1 MSIQKSTRL
10 VSPQSGLQTRF
21 TAMLILLLGLMLP
34 GMAMSAEVR
43 AFVDRT
49 NASLGESLQLTV
61 SIRGAGGDVDIS
73 PIRDFKVISRG
84 TSSNYEMINGRTSWE
99 MSYNYTLIPL
109 KEGRLLIPPLRVS
122 TDGEI
127 RQTKEIIVEVV
138 KRGGGKAEDRDLFC
152 EANVSNPNPYE
163 GEQFV
168 YTFKFYTAAQ
178 IARGANFQKPSF
190 SGFTAK
196 NIEGEKTYQSVV
208 AGRGYTVSEL
218 SYILVPMGPGEK
230 IIEPAVLECNVVK
243 SRSRSGSTFDSFF
256 SDPFFGRGSLDPKIL
271 RTESLKVNVK
281 PLPPYNGD
289 AKFSGLVG
297 RFDIQA
303 KVENNR
309 LKVGD
314 STTLSLTVQGTGNIM
329 DAEDPEIKVPQESFK
344 VYRDSPE
351 ESIQTG
357 ANGYSG
363 KKVFRTAI
371 VPVKAGQYFL
381 EPIRIAYFDVSKG
394 QYETRSTQPVSLM
407 VSPSGEKDKPE
418 VFSAPLPGGTS
429 VKKKVEFTGRDIL
442 PLKESLDSLEN
453 RRTLAPSRFALFL
466 LTPAFLFLAVKAILI
481 KTRKSDDPARLMA
494 ERAEK
499 ALKSACSHEASGEE
513 FLSCLYLSLI
523 SVIFSKAKTKGE
535 SLTYTEA
542 ADILRSCGYADD
554 IAKQAA
560 ALLEKIESAK
570 FGGVTMNKEFKEKL
584 FSETKE
590 IVRSLSQ

>member
-1 MSIQKSTRL
+1 
-10 VSPQSGLQTRF
+10 
-21 TAMLILLLGLMLP
+21 MLILLLGLMLP
-34 GMAMSAEVR
+34 GMAMSGEVR

-49 NASLGESLQLTV
+49 NATLGESLQLTV

-73 PIRDFKVISRG
+73 PIQDFKVISRG
-84 TSSNYEMINGRTSWE
+84 TSTNYEMINGRTSWE

-109 KEGRLLIPPLRVS
+109 KDGRLLIPRLGVN
-122 TDGEI
+122 TEGEI
-127 RQTKEIIVEVV
+127 RYTKEIIVEIL
-138 KRGGGKAEDRDLFC
+138 KRGEGKAGDRDLFV
-152 EANVSNPNPYE
+152 EAQVSNPNPYE
-163 GEQFV
+163 GESFV

-178 IARGANFQKPSF
+178 IARGANFQKPAF
-190 SGFTAK
+190 SGFTSK

-218 SYILVPMGPGEK
+218 SYILVPIGPGEK
-230 IIEPAVLECNVVK
+230 IIEPAVLECNVVR
-243 SRSRSGSTFDSFF
+243 SRSRSGGAFDSFF
-256 SDPFFGRGSLDPKIL
+256 SDPFFGRTSLEPKVL

-281 PLPPYNGD
+281 ALPPYNGN

-314 STTLSLTVQGTGNIM
+314 STTLSLIIQGTGNIM

-344 VYRDSPE
+344 VYKDTPE

-357 ANGYSG
+357 ANGFSG

-371 VPVKAGQYFL
+371 VPVKAGNYSL
-381 EPIRIAYFDVSKG
+381 DPIRIAYFDVSKG
-394 QYETRSTQPVSLM
+394 QYETRTTRPVSLM
-407 VSPSGEKDKPE
+407 VSPSGEKDKAE
-418 VFSAPLPGGTS
+418 VFSAPLPDGS

-442 PLKESLDSLEN
+442 PLKESLDALEN
-453 RRTLAPSRFALFL
+453 RRALAPARFALFL
-466 LTPAFLFLAVKAILI
+466 LIPAFLFLAVRTLLI
-481 KTRKSDDPARLMA
+481 INRKSDDPARVMA

-499 ALKSACSHEASGEE
+499 ALKSACSPEASGEE
-513 FLSCLYLSLI
+513 FLSCLYRSLI
-523 SVIFSKAKTKGE
+523 SIIFSKAGTKGE

-542 ADILRSCGYADD
+542 ADILRSCGYSDE

-570 FGGVTMNKEFKEKL
+570 FGGGTMDKIFKENL
-584 FSETKE
+584 VSETKE
-590 IVRSLSQ
+590 IVRSLSR

>member
-10 VSPQSGLQTRF
+10 VSAQSGLQTRF
-21 TAMLILLLGLMLP
+21 TAMLILFLGLMLP
-34 GMAMSAEVR
+34 ETVLGSEVR

-49 NASLGESLQLTV
+49 KASLGESLQLTV

-84 TSSNYEMINGRTSWE
+84 TSSNYEMINGKTSWE

-109 KEGRLLIPPLRVS
+109 KEGRLTIPPLRVN

-138 KRGGGKAEDRDLFC
+138 KRGEGEAEDRDLFV
-152 EANVSNPNPYE
+152 EAQVSNPNPYE

-190 SGFTAK
+190 SGFTSK
-196 NIEGEKTYQSVV
+196 NIEGEKSYQSVV
-208 AGRGYTVSEL
+208 SGRGYAVSEL
-218 SYILVPMGPGEK
+218 SYILVPTGAGEK
-230 IIEPAVLECNVVK
+230 IIEPAVLECNVAR
-243 SRSRSGSTFDSFF
+243 SRSRSGSAFDSFF
-256 SDPFFGRGSLDPKIL
+256 SDPFFGRTTLDPKIL
-271 RTESLKVNVK
+271 RTESLKVKVK
-281 PLPPYNGD
+281 PLPPYSGD

-314 STTLSLTVQGTGNIM
+314 STTLSLTIQGAGNIM

-344 VYRDSPE
+344 VYKDTPE

-357 ANGYSG
+357 ANGYFG

-371 VPVKAGQYFL
+371 VPVKAGQYSL

-394 QYETRSTQPVSLM
+394 QYETRTTGPLSLM
-407 VSPSGEKDKPE
+407 VSPSGEKDKAE
-418 VFSAPLPGGTS
+418 VFSAPLSAGKSEKT
-429 VKKKVEFTGRDIL
+429 KVEFTGRDIL
-442 PLKESLDSLEN
+442 PLKESLDALEN
-453 RRTLAPSRFALFL
+453 RAALTPARFALFL
-466 LTPAFLFLAVKAILI
+466 TVPALLFLLLRVALI
-481 KTRKSDDPARLMA
+481 MGRKNDDPAKLMA

-499 ALKSACSHEASGEE
+499 ALKSACSPDVSGEE
-513 FLSCLYLSLI
+513 FLSCLYRSVI
-523 SVIFSKAKTKGE
+523 SIIFSKAGTKGE

-542 ADILRSCGYADD
+542 GEILRSCAYTDD
-554 IAKQAA
+554 IAEHAA
-560 ALLEKIESAK
+560 AILEKIESAK
-570 FGGVTMNKEFKEKL
+570 FGGGTMDKAFKEKL
-584 FSETKE
+584 LSETKE
-590 IVRSLSQ
+590 LVRSLSR